1 MPVIDFSEITRETLD
16 QFDRIGRAAVVPST
30 CGSKAA
36 EVLSDAAAVLND
48 GHEQTHENGD
58 PKPGIALPAV
68 PEQFFDQDKWKELI
82 SRHGGRD
89 KALHR
94 ISNPDPGAL
103 VAIRRQVGEQQSA
116 DGERAREEE
125 RIYRVGQSLVEEFR
139 AQLIGG
145 KCVATAL
152 HPPSIVRVTILPEL
166 HSDLIYNFE
175 DDVAKGGGYIFRHI
189 RIVKN
194 PGIEHQKSDVSA
206 SIESWLVARRAQQGE
221 ELKKTLLDSA
231 HREFGDH
238 CTTRAFDAAYR
249 RVYGRKRGRP
259 RKAGPNNPQN

>member
-1 MPVIDFSEITRETLD
+1 MPVIDFREITRETLD
-16 QFDRIGRAAVVPST
+16 QLARVGRAAVVPST

-36 EVLSDAAAVLND
+36 EVLIDAAAVLND
-48 GHEQTHENGD
+48 GDEQTHEKND
-58 PKPGIALPAV
+58 PKHGIALPAV

-82 SRHGGRD
+82 SRRGGRE

-139 AQLIGG
+139 AQLISG
-145 KCVATAL
+145 KCVATGL
-152 HPPSIVRVTILPEL
+152 QPPSIERATIPPEL
-166 HSDLIYNFE
+166 HRDLIYSFE
-175 DDVAKGGGYIFRHI
+175 HGVAKGGGYIFRHVQ
-189 RIVKN
+189 IVKN

-206 SIESWLVARRAQQGE
+206 SMVSWLVDRRAQQGE

-231 HREFGDH
+231 HREFGDQ

-259 RKAGPNNPQN
+259 RKAGAE